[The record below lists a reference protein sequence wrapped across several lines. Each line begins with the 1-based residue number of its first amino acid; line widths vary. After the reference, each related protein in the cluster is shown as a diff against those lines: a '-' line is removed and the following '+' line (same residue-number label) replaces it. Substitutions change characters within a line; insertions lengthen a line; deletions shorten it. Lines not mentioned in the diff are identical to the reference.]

1 MTRQALS
8 LGAILLAVVAG
19 SSYAIKWEAIEP
31 VVIGGRFQYVT
42 SRADESVPFPWNTTT
57 QSSQDLTRLMLDLN
71 ADSRYGDL
79 YLKGSAVWNRTR
91 PSQIQKRFL
100 FDQGDY
106 LWAQT
111 LENVDYS
118 LRLFA
123 NERRFI
129 TYDMIAPLLLDD
141 LVASGQDN
149 LGVRVDTRIRR
160 DVGITALYSSLGDRR
175 ERLRDIGYVKADYIG
190 RPAIA
195 SLSYLLDHPGGVV
208 KENRATFKLET
219 AASYKQAYA
228 ILSYQQT
235 GVSERDVFLPDGGS
249 NSTGGGLRSS
259 LPKGAALFAEVR
271 LTSVRVPKAGR
282 LKFVYDYASIGD
294 EFFNDLGLA
303 RGAQETNRLAGF
315 FEASTVDLNARLV
328 YARGERFY
336 FEDKRIDR
344 WDAAVWGR
352 FANGMDFRVRGHV
365 TDTRTPEF
373 EDEGNFINVGVE
385 KQVNKVR
392 SGINVMWKDID
403 TIFSDTRFAWDG
415 KLALS
420 PNWGLYWRFIL
431 SESFDVGQTLF
442 TRLAYRP
449 NDRIFV
455 IFAYGRK
462 VIGDGPFI
470 LEDQDVELSRFDT
483 AQYTI
488 LLRGD
493 F

>member
-1 MTRQALS
+1 MTRRVLI
-8 LGAILLAVVAG
+8 LGALLIVLAVG
-19 SSYAIKWEAIEP
+19 TSYAIKWQAIEP

-42 SRADESVPFPWNTTT
+42 SVADESVPFPWNTTA
-57 QSSQDLTRLMLDLN
+57 QSSRDLTRLMLDLN
-71 ADSRYGDL
+71 AGGRYGHL
-79 YLKGSAVWNRTR
+79 YLKGAAIWDRTR
-91 PSQIQKRFL
+91 PSQFQKRFL

-106 LWAQT
+106 LWARGLQ
-111 LENVDYS
+111 NADYS

-149 LGVRVDTRIRR
+149 LGIRADTRIRR
-160 DVGITALYSSLGDRR
+160 DFGITALYSSLGDRSQH
-175 ERLRDIGYVKADYIG
+175 LRDIAYLKTDYTG
-190 RPAIA
+190 RPLIA
-195 SLSYLLDHPGGVV
+195 SVSYLLDHPGGVV
-208 KENRATFKLET
+208 RENRATVKLET
-219 AASYKQAYA
+219 AASYKQAYG
-228 ILSYQQT
+228 IVSYQQT
-235 GVSERDVFLPDGGS
+235 GVSESNVFLPGSSS
-249 NSTGGGLRSS
+249 NSAGGGLRSS
-259 LPKGAALFAEVR
+259 LPKTAALFAEIR

-282 LKFVYDYASIGD
+282 LKFVYEYASIGD

-303 RGAQETNRLAGF
+303 RGAQETNRLRGF
-315 FEASTVDLNARLV
+315 FEASTVDLYARLV
-328 YARGERFY
+328 YARGRRFH
-336 FEDKRIDR
+336 FEDKKIDH
-344 WDAAVWGR
+344 WHAALWGR
-352 FANGMDFRVRGHV
+352 FANGMDFRVRGDL
-365 TDTRTPEF
+365 TDTRTTEF

-385 KQVNKVR
+385 KQVNKFR
-392 SGINVMWKDID
+392 SGINVMWKDIN
-403 TIFSDTRFAWDG
+403 TIYSDTRFAWDG

-431 SESFDVGQTLF
+431 SESFDIGQTLF

-449 NDRIFV
+449 NDRIWV
-455 IFAYGRK
+455 VFAYGRE

-470 LEDQDVELSRFDT
+470 LEDQDVELSRFGS